1 MVEQN
6 LYRDVENGKI
16 GGVCAGISDVY
27 GIDVNILRILSIPFF
42 GLYILAWIILPEKSE
57 MV

>member
-1 MVEQN
+1 MVEQK

-27 GIDVNILRILSIPFF
+27 GIDVNILRIFSIPFF